1 MHFSGTVSVLGR
13 IVSRLVR
20 LFYPIFQFLA
30 EFSHELFENER
41 VNIFAQLVQNEPIS
55 QSTSTTNRFDC
66 VHGRQA
72 RPTFEKH
79 FSKSGRH
86 QDNES
91 VNHLHS
97 RDHCQNDE
105 PKPEENVDFLV
116 DDVQGE
122 DAESVESLNSTRR
135 TELVEGAF
143 SHLGKHPGYGDA
155 KKNIL
160 RIKKPFLSNL
170 RLVTEALHILFKGL

>member
-116 DDVQGE
+116 DDVQRQDTQPIE
-122 DAESVESLNSTRR
+122 LLNGTRR
-135 TELVEGAF
+135 TKFVESTFGHFGKNA
-143 SHLGKHPGYGDA
+143 SHGIH
-155 KKNIL
+155 
-160 RIKKPFLSNL
+160 PFLGGQFRHFQNISS
-170 RLVTEALHILFKGL
+170 ILSEFA